1 MGESHCSRIERQL
14 TETLDDVA
22 GVQRQTIRVLQSGV
36 VPAGLAMAAGF
47 SACALLGLEITGSE
61 TKGALAAVCLST
73 GGSLAGLP
81 LGLLMARRGRR
92 VGLSVAYAIGSAGAL
107 LGLTAAV
114 FSVYP
119 LLILGMLL
127 IGCGQAGNLAARYA
141 GADLATDAN
150 RARSISLVMWAT
162 TLGTVLGPTL
172 GLGLSSI
179 IGGDNGAARF
189 APSYVLA
196 AILFLVAS
204 ATIHMRLRP
213 DPLQVAVGN
222 EQGRV
227 QAPSFA
233 AFKAVI
239 AHPMARL
246 AVIGM
251 MLSQGVM
258 VGTMTVAPLHMRD
271 GGQATTVIGLTISLH
286 IVGMYALSPLIGRI
300 TDRIGGPLVV
310 GAGAII
316 SAIGAEIASHT
327 DAEHATGHI
336 VGLLLI
342 GVGWCCSV
350 VAGAALLTS
359 AFAPQDRVASQ
370 ATADVMM
377 TAMGALAGISSGLAV
392 EERSFHD
399 LAHWAM
405 LVSIGL
411 AVIVAIAVVQ
421 ASRVRET
428 EITTG

>member
-1 MGESHCSRIERQL
+1 LIENSGDL
-14 TETLDDVA
+14 VGL
-22 GVQRQTIRVLQSGV
+22 QRQTIRVLQSGV
-36 VPAGLAMAAGF
+36 VPAGLAMTAGF

-81 LGLLMARRGRR
+81 LGLVMARRGRR
-92 VGLSVAYAIGSAGAL
+92 VGLSSAYAIGSMGAV
-107 LGLTAAV
+107 LGLTAAL
-114 FSVYP
+114 FSSYP

-162 TLGTVLGPTL
+162 TVGSVLGPTL

-179 IGGDNGAARF
+179 IGSDDGAARF
-189 APSYVLA
+189 APPYVLA
-196 AILFLVAS
+196 AVLFLIAS
-204 ATIHMRLRP
+204 ASIHLRLRP

-222 EQGRV
+222 EQGQV

-233 AFKAVI
+233 AFKGVI
-239 AHPMARL
+239 FDPMARL

-258 VGTMTVAPLHMRD
+258 VGTMTVTPLHMRD
-271 GGQATTVIGLTISLH
+271 GGQATTVIGLMISVH

-316 SAIGAEIASHT
+316 SAVGAEIASHT
-327 DAEHATGHI
+327 DAAHATGHI
-336 VGLLLI
+336 VGLLLV
-342 GVGWCCSV
+342 GVGWCCAV

-359 AFAPQDRVASQ
+359 AFSPEVRVASQ

-377 TAMGALAGISSGLAV
+377 TAMGAVAGISSGLAV
-392 EERSFHD
+392 EQRSYHD
-399 LAHWAM
+399 LAHWAT
-405 LVSIGL
+405 LVSIFL
-411 AVIVAIAVVQ
+411 AVIVVVAVVQ

-428 EITTG
+428 GITTG